1 MIDNNIPKPS
11 DILGKSSIPSPSD
24 ILGGPLKKK
33 VQSGIE
39 SPTSFQPSNI
49 GGMTDQGGIPSPL
62 IGKAAKEYKP
72 SKTIQ
77 NIQKIGELNKAE
89 PKPNNLGI
97 FDTVS
102 EYLYLPSLNQG
113 FSDLVIKPMAGATDF
128 IDRTID
134 KAYNTVT
141 GEKTPEW
148 LRKGG
153 GFDTAFKFY
162 NDQFENRIKPTNL
175 VSEVAEG
182 VVGTVPLIASLAMG
196 TGEANVLAKTPQ
208 VISKLTKLF
217 AVKGALNSYKDAT
230 DEKLGYIESLGKS
243 SEGFT
248 TGIKEG
254 LKLEATMMVGGA
266 LGKGVAQKLLDRGL
280 LIGGKSAEAIL
291 HALSIGTVFAG
302 TSAGDNLLNGE
313 DIDVREAAKQFGMG
327 LAFELIPTAKQ
338 IGKDLSDVKNSNKIS
353 NAAVKSAALAKSA
366 SNLNSESA
374 IRNLLQLTPEQI
386 KTIHDNVK
394 ETKDDLYASSIESG
408 AKAYEETNPEK
419 KRDLYI
425 NQLGLKAQ
433 GDVKLVSEK
442 LNENY
447 NEVKDV
453 IENSTELSP
462 EDKVNLLEK
471 LNILGPKDLTEAN
484 VNGDLMPSEVQGVV
498 TEKQREIESLSNQ
511 LQDENVSEDNKKVI
525 SDRIK
530 TLEDEVNLIIDN
542 ANKQQE
548 NAVQEPSTSSQ
559 VSPVGEAG
567 QVITEGGEGVGQS
580 IEGEEATKEVNPQEI
595 KEEEVK
601 LIGNGVG
608 NGENAIVKFQE
619 NNPEVTDLP
628 LNTIEENLNI
638 GDTVNGNIY
647 GENVSG
653 KVINVG
659 IHRGQIVVDIV
670 DQNGNNRFLY
680 SKNIDGI
687 EPKQR
692 EIERL
697 TPEQNKRSLELRN
710 KEELTSDELSEL
722 GELGKIKRGEIPNPQ
737 KELPSKENIK
747 SQELINAE
755 AKLKKAKSE
764 ASKKRLLEEIEKLST
779 PEQFDKFVKENQ
791 ELSKNLPKAEEV
803 SKTEPIEDLEIEG
816 EAESPTETKR
826 KEIEKRRQDLLNKIR
841 NKGAQASSGFNP
853 DIIPDLIKLGIT
865 YIEDG
870 VLTFK
875 EFAERL
881 KNDYGFEIPE
891 ENARDIFKKSAES
904 LGKGIRKLPERIAA
918 DEGLSSELR
927 DIANEA
933 DTVYQKQ
940 NYDEIQDTLDNMSEV
955 DKNAIVGTLENATG
969 ELGKEG
975 NIGVLAAIDLINKYE
990 AAGDTAG
997 AKRIFDIVSKSSTVF
1012 AQLLRQYGELK
1023 SSTVQG
1029 FVSLIEKQM
1038 LNKYKV
1044 KLTDAQRTEISDLY
1058 NNFKQKTDQFNEALK
1073 NHINDLTSAS
1083 KKKLGKANIELEDAV
1098 RLLNDYT
1105 DSLKPKTYKGL
1116 VDKMISTIQGNLL
1129 SLKSLVVNPFANAIQ
1144 YGYKF
1149 SSNEVANLLDLA
1161 ISIIPSQK
1169 RTRISGFNLD
1179 AMRLSGKASFEGL
1192 KKANRMLLKGAASS
1206 ELNKYDVS
1214 GRLKPVEAWKSLF
1227 RTLSGK
1233 EKATIPGVLTDLVE
1247 AFPGTTANLALRLLP
1262 YGDLPRNEMAKAY
1275 KLVEIGITKFNLKG
1289 NDLDRFLLDPDAE
1302 SLKIAQEYGDKATL
1316 QNKTVF
1322 YNKFNE
1328 IISSLDAEADSKAA
1342 GALKGLSKLIVRGV
1356 IVPFVKT
1363 PINFAVIAF
1372 RYSNPAIPLGQ
1383 AAIEMLKITEYGKIK
1398 NADLKAKKIA
1408 ESRYKATGYLGEA
1421 IVAQAVLAT
1430 AMILIKNGL
1439 ITPGIPKKD
1448 EKGKNFMYETFGP
1461 NQINISG
1468 LKRLLDGGDPKMKS
1482 GDVSISYAPMGL
1494 LGAQLGVASETYR
1507 YKESEAEKQ
1516 SKIKTTGGK
1525 PFYDNIWDASTA
1537 SFSGILSNMPAS
1549 VNYMLDQGFV
1559 QGTSSLLEAVKNSD
1573 YSGWASQWTKT
1584 LFTGL
1589 AIPNTAAQSF
1599 KAANDF
1605 MTNTF
1610 SEDDIKRIS
1619 NTVKNVYGD
1628 TEDLP
1633 IRYNMWGEPIPQTP
1647 KGSNPYVF
1655 NVVDIFRTQK
1665 LLQDKYTYNVYLL
1678 YKKTDNTK
1686 AIPSGISDILDESKG
1701 EFKVKLNE
1709 EEKSQ
1714 LQKLVGEERLKSI
1727 KNREPF
1733 DVNNDD
1739 PKYLNRT
1746 VKGYQI
1752 SYAMGLARGKR
1763 RFKLEVLNKKQ
1774 K

>member
-24 ILGGPLKKK
+24 ILGDPKKKK
-33 VQSGIE
+33 VQFGIE
-39 SPTSFQPSNI
+39 PSTSFVPSNI
-49 GGMTDQGGIPSPL
+49 GGMTDQGGAPSPL

-77 NIQKIGELNKAE
+77 NIQKIGELNKVE

-113 FSDLVIKPMAGATDF
+113 FSDLVIKPMAGATDV

-134 KAYNTVT
+134 KAYTTVT

-162 NDQFENRIKPTNL
+162 NDEYENRIKPTNF

-196 TGEANVLAKTPQ
+196 TGQVNALVKAPNLLVKVPQLA
-208 VISKLTKLF
+208 SKLTKLF
-217 AVKGALNSYKDAT
+217 AVKGALNSFKDAT
-230 DEKLGYIESLGKS
+230 DEKLGYVESLGKS
-243 SEGFT
+243 GEGFT

-266 LGKGVAQKLLDRGL
+266 LGKGVAKQLLDRGL
-280 LIGGKSAEAIL
+280 LVGGKSAEAIL

-338 IGKDLSDVKNSNKIS
+338 INKDLSDRSNSNKIS

-386 KTIHDNVK
+386 KNIHDNVK
-394 ETKDDLYASSIESG
+394 DSKDDLYASSIESG
-408 AKAYEETNPEK
+408 AKAYEETDPNK

-425 NQLGLKAQ
+425 NQLGLKTQ
-433 GDVKLVSEK
+433 GDIKLVSEK
-442 LNENY
+442 LSENY
-447 NEVKDV
+447 DEVKSS
-453 IENSTELSP
+453 IENSTELTP
-462 EDKVNLLEK
+462 EDKANLLEK
-471 LNILGPKDLTEAN
+471 INILAPENIKDI
-484 VNGDLMPSEVQGVV
+484 MPSQVQGVITDKN
-498 TEKQREIESLSNQ
+498 TEIDNLKTQ
-511 LQDENVSEDNKKVI
+511 LEDQNITEENKKVI
-525 SDRIK
+525 SDKIK
-530 TLEDEVNLIIDN
+530 TLEDEVQFITDN

-548 NAVQEPSTSSQ
+548 NAIQEPSTESQ
-559 VSPVGEAG
+559 VSPIGETG
-567 QVITEGGEGVGQS
+567 QVITEGSEGMGQGEQGK
-580 IEGEEATKEVNPQEI
+580 EATQEVN
-595 KEEEVK
+595 
-601 LIGNGVG
+601 
-608 NGENAIVKFQE
+608 
-619 NNPEVTDLP
+619 
-628 LNTIEENLNI
+628 
-638 GDTVNGNIY
+638 
-647 GENVSG
+647 
-653 KVINVG
+653 
-659 IHRGQIVVDIV
+659 
-670 DQNGNNRFLY
+670 
-680 SKNIDGI
+680 SK
-687 EPKQR
+687 

-697 TPEQNKRSLELRN
+697 RAEEQAEYDAMENPK
-710 KEELTSDELSEL
+710 DEIERQKIYDKYDKLISPLLSEA
-722 GELGKIKRGEIPNPQ
+722 PQ
-737 KELPSKENIK
+737 VESAK
-747 SQELINAE
+747 SQELLDTE
-755 AKLKKAKSE
+755 AKLKRAKSD
-764 ASKKRLLEEIEKLST
+764 ASKNRLLQEIEKLST
-779 PEQFDKFVKENQ
+779 PEQFNQFVKDNP
-791 ELSKNLPKAEEV
+791 ELSKNLPKREEV
-803 SKTEPIEDLEIEG
+803 VKTEPIEELEIEG
-816 EAESPTETKR
+816 EVESPTEAKR
-826 KEIEKRRQDLLNKIR
+826 KEIEQRRQELLRKIKI
-841 NKGAQASSGFNP
+841 KGAQASSGFNV
-853 DIIPDLIKLGIT
+853 DVIPDLIKLGIT

-891 ENARDIFKKSAES
+891 ENARDIFKKSAEA

-918 DEGLSSELR
+918 DEGLSPELR
-927 DIANEA
+927 EIANEV
-933 DTVYQKQ
+933 DTVYQRQ
-940 NYDEIQDTLDNMSEV
+940 NYDDIQDTLDNMSEA

-969 ELGKEG
+969 DLGQEG

-990 AAGDTAG
+990 ASGDTAG

-1044 KLTDAQRTEISDLY
+1044 KITDAQRTEISDLY
-1058 NNFKQKTDQFNEALK
+1058 NNFKQKTDEYNEALK
-1073 NHINDLTSAS
+1073 NHINDLTYSS

-1105 DSLKPKTYKGL
+1105 DRLKPKNFKGL
-1116 VDKMISTIQGNLL
+1116 IDKMISTIQGNLL

-1214 GRLKPVEAWKSLF
+1214 GRLKPVEAWKSLWK
-1227 RTLSGK
+1227 TLSGK
-1233 EKATIPGVLTDLVE
+1233 EKAIIPGVLTDLVE
-1247 AFPGTTANLALRLLP
+1247 AFPGATANLALRLLP

-1289 NDLDRFLLDPDAE
+1289 NELDRFLLNPDAE

-1363 PINFAVIAF
+1363 PINFAVMAF

-1398 NADLKAKKIA
+1398 NADLKAKKIS

-1421 IVAQAVLAT
+1421 IVAQAILAT
-1430 AMILIKNGL
+1430 AMILIKKGL
-1439 ITPGIPKKD
+1439 VTPGIPKKD
-1448 EKGKNFMYETFGP
+1448 EKGKDFMYQTFGP

-1468 LKRLLDGGDPKMKS
+1468 LKRLLDGGDPKMKR
-1482 GDVSISYAPMGL
+1482 GDTSISYAPMGL

-1516 SKIKTTGGK
+1516 SKIKTTAGK

-1599 KAANDF
+1599 KASNNF

-1633 IRYNMWGEPIPQTP
+1633 IRYDMWGKEIPQTP

-1655 NVVDIFRTQK
+1655 NVLDIFRTQK
-1665 LLQDKYTYNVYLL
+1665 LLQDTYTYDVYLL
-1678 YKKTDNTK
+1678 YKKTNSSK
-1686 AIPSGISDILDESKG
+1686 AIPSGISDILEESEG
-1701 EFKVKLNE
+1701 EFKIKLNE
-1709 EEKSQ
+1709 KQKSQ
-1714 LQKLVGEERLKSI
+1714 LQKIVGQERLISV
-1727 KNREPF
+1727 KNLDPF
-1733 DVNNDD
+1733 DINNDD
-1739 PKYLNRT
+1739 PEYIQETLDAFSEAYS
-1746 VKGYQI
+1746 KG
-1752 SYAMGLARGKR
+1752 LKEGKK
-1763 RFKLEVLNKKQ
+1763 RFKEEILNQ
-1774 K
+1774 